1 MKIEIIV
8 RKTERN
14 DTEAYT
20 IDIYTQD
27 KKGILDILI
36 ATIRCSSYTNC
47 GTFIYCAT
55 NNTHQTIELNANTEL
70 REMF

>member
-14 DTEAYT
+14 DTESYT
-20 IDIYTQD
+20 IDLYTQD
-27 KKGILDILI
+27 KKGIIDTLI
-36 ATIRCSSYTNC
+36 ATIRCKTYTNC
-47 GTFIYCAT
+47 GSFLYCEIGE
-55 NNTHQTIELNANTEL
+55 THQTIELNANTEL